1 MTSSTPAI
9 AAKTIAEQM
18 DTLVSLGVPG
28 LAGLSEAEFQALAPT
43 EPGAFPANS
52 IPDAS
57 VQTPGPSGPVVVISP
72 QLVSASALTPLLS
85 RVGKP
90 GFVVTDMTDLAEFVP
105 LKGME
110 IPESPLYLM
119 DEVDRGDEFSNWS
132 PDEALPVITSRG
144 RTAMTINEGI
154 SWLLQY
160 PELLVPNFCF
170 MTIASRKPKGKKLD
184 SRTPALWISGGTG
197 RDGKENKGAPKV
209 GWCWAG
215 NRHTWL
221 GIASVGSR

>member
-1 MTSSTPAI
+1 MTSSVLISAP
-9 AAKTIAEQM
+9 KTISEQM
-18 DTLVSLGVPG
+18 DQLVSLGVPG
-28 LAGLSEAEFQALAPT
+28 LAGMSEAEFRALTPA
-43 EPGAFPANS
+43 EPGADLANKT
-52 IPDAS
+52 PDSLA
-57 VQTPGPSGPVVVISP
+57 PSPVVVISP
-72 QLVSASALTPLLS
+72 ELVSAADLAPLLTLNS
-85 RVGKP
+85 KP
-90 GFVVTDMTDLAEFVP
+90 GFVVVDMTDLAEFVP

-110 IPESPLYLM
+110 MPESPLYLM
-119 DEVDRGDEFSNWS
+119 DGVDRGDEFSNWT
-132 PDEALPVITSRG
+132 PDEALPVITSRE

-221 GIASVGSR
+221 GIASVGLRN